1 MRCAGCEFQLLR
13 RVSWSCLWRMI
24 STWGRG
30 VRAWGKVLV
39 CKHPGLLPSL
49 LAAASL
55 PCLHPSITVHSLH
68 PPMHST
74 QANNNAQNTNKQLP
88 HTMYRSMGSS
98 GCWMHSTASV
108 TMSVSWSASV

>member
-1 MRCAGCEFQLLR
+1 
-13 RVSWSCLWRMI
+13 
-24 STWGRG
+24 
-30 VRAWGKVLV
+30 
-39 CKHPGLLPSL
+39 
-49 LAAASL
+49 
-55 PCLHPSITVHSLH
+55 
-68 PPMHST
+68 MHST